1 MQVIVEVVKR
11 DKSPSNL
18 LLKASSPSLYH
29 QKRKITQ
36 NLTKK
41 TSGLEN
47 DKNILNRFMKT
58 SSTVTS
64 SRVISQQLTKQS
76 SKQSINKCKVGTAA
90 AT

>member
-18 LLKASSPSLYH
+18 LLKASSPSLYQ

-41 TSGLEN
+41 PSGLEN

-58 SSTVTS
+58 SSTTS

-76 SKQSINKCKVGTAA
+76 SKQSINKYKVGTAA
-90 AT
+90 TT

>member
-18 LLKASSPSLYH
+18 LYKASSPSQFQ

-36 NLTKK
+36 NLAKK
-41 TSGLEN
+41 TSVAGSEN

-58 SSTVTS
+58 STAAS
-64 SRVISQQLTKQS
+64 SRIISQQLTK
-76 SKQSINKCKVGTAA
+76 
-90 AT
+90 